1 MILIEVISIVF
12 LFFSLF
18 HLLNLAEELLCDLIK
33 SPNLDHI
40 DPTAYSILMTGYN
53 LHHQP
58 EKTLK
63 MFYSVQHPDA
73 ISYLLSFQAC
83 SQLKDLQQ
91 GKILVEKLVQ
101 SNINLQKEF
110 KLQTALIDVSGEN
123 E

>member
-1 MILIEVISIVF
+1 MILIEVISVL

-18 HLLNLAEELLCDLIK
+18 HRLNLAEELLFDLIK
-33 SPNLDHI
+33 SPNLD
-40 DPTAYSILMTGYN
+40 PSAYSILMTGYN

-58 EKTLK
+58 DKTLK
-63 MFYSVQHPDA
+63 MFYSIQRPNA

-91 GKILVEKLVQ
+91 GKILLEKLGQ

-110 KLQTALIDVSGEN
+110 KLQTALIDVSREK
-123 E
+123 